1 MGTLDDAGDVGHDEG
16 DPLLHVDHTQVG
28 EQGGEVVVGNLG
40 PRLGHHGEQRGLAHV
55 GETHQPHVGQQLE
68 LQHHLALLA
77 GEPRLGK
84 PGHLAGGGGKVL
96 VAPAAVAPP
105 GQHKGL
111 GRGHVADDL
120 IGVGV
125 PYHGAQGHLDDQIL
139 PILAGA
145 ALALAVHAVARS
157 VFALVAEVHQ
167 GGHMAVH
174 LEEDVS
180 SPASVAA
187 VGPAGGHV
195 LLPVEGHGP
204 VAAVAG
210 LDGDFGGIHECWH
223 CRHLLT

>member
-1 MGTLDDAGDVGHDEG
+1 M
-16 DPLLHVDHTQVG
+16 
-28 EQGGEVVVGNLG
+28 
-40 PRLGHHGEQRGLAHV
+40 
-55 GETHQPHVGQQLE
+55 
-68 LQHHLALLA
+68 
-77 GEPRLGK
+77 
-84 PGHLAGGGGKVL
+84 L

-111 GRGHVADDL
+111 GGGHVADDL

-125 PYHGAQGHLDDQIL
+125 PHHGAQGHLDDQVL
-139 PILAGA
+139 PVLAGA
-145 ALALAVHAVARS
+145 APALSVHAVARG

-174 LEEDVS
+174 LEKDVS
-180 SPASVAA
+180 SPASIAA

-195 LLPVEGHGP
+195 LFPVEGHGP